1 MATRWR
7 HRANRRGG
15 GTEQTAEEA
24 DVRAQRLAARTR
36 STYHSVGVPGFSV
49 EFFSDASVIVEKVNS
64 WWRSPLVLVFE
75 VVEQILLVALDK
87 CWGKAKGGPTRT
99 IGIWR

>member
-1 MATRWR
+1 MLP
-7 HRANRRGG
+7 
-15 GTEQTAEEA
+15 EEA

-64 WWRSPLVLVFE
+64 WWCSPLVLVFE
-75 VVEQILLVALDK
+75 VVEQILLVSPLTSAGEK
-87 CWGKAKGGPTRT
+87 QRGGQQET